1 MANLPEVTDH
11 GAGGNMDYLST
22 KFKGLV
28 NQFAKLTHEI
38 MKLEEE
44 KNASLSRATAAE
56 LQINELMKEMASLNA
71 KLLEMIVAVDR
82 FMHFTGTSSSDM
94 SGLPSITDRGVG
106 GNIDH
111 LSVQVSSLLNRA
123 KNLFDD
129 RNRLQG
135 EQNAAEI
142 RAINAE
148 KRNAEAENQLKAQN
162 DEIGELKYELLL
174 GIPGICMDGPIPTI
188 QFRET

>member
-22 KFKGLV
+22 KFKGLL
-28 NQFAKLTHEI
+28 NQFANLLHEI

-56 LQINELMKEMASLNA
+56 LQINELEKEMASLNA

-82 FMHFTGTSSSDM
+82 FMHFTASNTGTSSSNM
-94 SGLPSITDRGVG
+94 GGLPPITDRGVG
-106 GNIDH
+106 GNIDY
-111 LSVQVSSLLNRA
+111 LSAQVSSLINRA

-135 EQNAAEI
+135 EKDAAEI
-142 RAINAE
+142 RATNAE
-148 KRNAEAENQLKAQN
+148 KRNAELEKL
-162 DEIGELKYELLL
+162 
-174 GIPGICMDGPIPTI
+174 
-188 QFRET
+188 